1 MDPGYRALATKLTS
15 KNIKPSVQRIKI
27 LEYMINNECHPNADQ
42 IYQQLQKDIPTLSKT
57 TVYNTLERFVE
68 AGLVKL
74 LNIEENENR
83 YDIITELHGH
93 FKCEECGSIIN
104 FDLDSDQISSE
115 MLDGFM
121 VRDKNVYFKGVCP
134 HCLVNI
140 KKNQRK
146 ESFK

>member
-1 MDPGYRALATKLTS
+1 MDPGYRALVTKLTS

-121 VRDKNVYFKGVCP
+121 IRDKNVYFKGVCP

-140 KKNQRK
+140 NCNQRK
-146 ESFK
+146 ER

>member
-121 VRDKNVYFKGVCP
+121 IRDKNVYFKGVCP

-140 KKNQRK
+140 NNNQRK